1 MAWILLLRIVWKMF
15 FLIYYSI
22 LTTDINMTVFIA
34 TDSTYIII
42 VQAVFIILNRAEYME
57 ISTVVS
63 IQTIF
68 GSYPDNTEFILINRR
83 DCGL

>member
-1 MAWILLLRIVWKMF
+1 
-15 FLIYYSI
+15 
-22 LTTDINMTVFIA
+22 MTVFIA

-42 VQAVFIILNRAEYME
+42 VQAVFIILYRAEYME

-83 DCGL
+83 DCGLWNAIFYSDRLEVYILSKRKSRNL